1 MANFNA
7 KFLFCF
13 ALIALAAVP
22 SLATKYTVGDTSG
35 WTTGTDYVTW
45 ASGKNFKVGD
55 NLVFNYAGSHTVDEV
70 SSSDY
75 ASCSA
80 ANSIST
86 DNSGSTTIP
95 LKTAGTHY
103 FICGTPGHCSGGMK
117 LSVTVAP
124 AGGAAAP
131 GGSTAAP
138 APAGNGG
145 SSSGSGTPVTPAA
158 DSPPAPPTP
167 RTTSTTPSSAGA
179 LTPFTALF
187 TFGAVLSK
195 FVLS

>member
-22 SLATKYTVGDTSG
+22 SLAVMYVVGDSNGWASG
-35 WTTGTDYVTW
+35 INYADW
-45 ASGKNFKVGD
+45 ASGKSFKVGD
-55 NLVFNYAGSHTVDEV
+55 KLSFNYVGGSHTVDEV

-75 ASCSA
+75 NSCDP
-80 ANSIST
+80 ANPIST
-86 DNSGSTTIP
+86 DNNGPTTIT

-103 FICGTPGHCSGGMK
+103 FICGIPGHCSLGMR

-138 APAGNGG
+138 ALAGNGG
-145 SSSGSGTPVTPAA
+145 SSSRLRYT
-158 DSPPAPPTP
+158 
-167 RTTSTTPSSAGA
+167 
-179 LTPFTALF
+179 
-187 TFGAVLSK
+187 
-195 FVLS
+195 